1 MKLVHTLSILC
12 ATVAINASADVI
24 VEESGTKAIFKI
36 NGHQSSPVDA
46 QDAARNNSN
55 RIERCTPIK
64 GAVSASGG
72 ETVAYKC
79 KFVVLV
85 INPKTGTTKWKNL

>member
-1 MKLVHTLSILC
+1 MIKSIL
-12 ATVAINASADVI
+12 VAILLTGAISHADVI

-36 NGHQSSPVDA
+36 NGVPASPVDA
-46 QDAARNNSN
+46 QSAARDTSK

-72 ETVAYKC
+72 ETAAYKC